1 MNDRGLKS
9 KIWRPIL
16 AALLLIFMI
25 VIIAY
30 VYTSYLDHFLESE
43 TQTTLKELSQQSAN
57 TIQNRLRGDFNTLDA
72 IATYIGNDSPDNI
85 LGALPVLKQENDRN
99 SFKRM
104 GICLLY
110 TSNQSFFAVHHACAA
125 FFS

>member
-57 TIQNRLRGDFNTLDA
+57 TIQNRLLFTDGFKHKEIQFNDK
-72 IATYIGNDSPDNI
+72 IVFFKERNK
-85 LGALPVLKQENDRN
+85 LGWR
-99 SFKRM
+99 
-104 GICLLY
+104 Y
-110 TSNQSFFAVHHACAA
+110 QSFFRVKPADQGLSANGL
-125 FFS
+125 

>member
-30 VYTSYLDHFLESE
+30 VYTSYLDHFLES
-43 TQTTLKELSQQSAN
+43 
-57 TIQNRLRGDFNTLDA
+57 
-72 IATYIGNDSPDNI
+72 
-85 LGALPVLKQENDRN
+85 
-99 SFKRM
+99 
-104 GICLLY
+104 
-110 TSNQSFFAVHHACAA
+110 
-125 FFS
+125 